1 MSSWGP
7 SIPMEHDSSSGFS
20 MNSSIVSEIKQN
32 FKMLVLTMP
41 GERVMIPEYG
51 VGMKRYLFSRFG
63 EDVYLQIK
71 SRITEQTATYLPI
84 ITIGNVL
91 FSEADMDGNIL
102 AIRIE
107 YSIPSLGVNDS
118 LQVTT

>member
-1 MSSWGP
+1 
-7 SIPMEHDSSSGFS
+7 

-32 FKMLVLTMP
+32 FKMLILTLP

-51 VGMKRYLFSRFG
+51 VGMKRYLFNRFG

-71 SRITEQTATYLPI
+71 SKIVEQTALYMPV
-84 ITIGNVL
+84 ITVGNVV
-91 FSEADMDGNIL
+91 FSETDIDGNIL
-102 AIRIE
+102 GIRIE
-107 YSIPSLGVNDS
+107 YSIPTLGVNAS